1 MDTSVTTSEPDKQ
14 SSQRSSFVASRKQS
28 QANLVVEDQ
37 TKIELDFKT
46 YKLPTGSKNTL
57 EFLYLVADLQ
67 LAVRIPDTLLLSKTQ
82 PILLKLGGKSIVKVK
97 IDQ

>member
-1 MDTSVTTSEPDKQ
+1 MDTSVTTSEPGKP
-14 SSQRSSFVASRKQS
+14 SSQQSSFVDSRKQS
-28 QANLVVEDQ
+28 QTNLVIEDQ

-46 YKLPTGSKNTL
+46 YKLPTGSKDTL
-57 EFLYLVADLQ
+57 EFLYLVADPK

-97 IDQ
+97 ID

>member
-1 MDTSVTTSEPDKQ
+1 MDTSVTSSEQDKK
-14 SSQRSSFVASRKQS
+14 SSQQTSFVASRKQS

-57 EFLYLVADLQ
+57 EFLYLVADLK
-67 LAVRIPDTLLLSKTQ
+67 LAVRIPGTLLLSKTQ
-82 PILLKLGGKSIVKVK
+82 PILMKLGGKSIVKVK